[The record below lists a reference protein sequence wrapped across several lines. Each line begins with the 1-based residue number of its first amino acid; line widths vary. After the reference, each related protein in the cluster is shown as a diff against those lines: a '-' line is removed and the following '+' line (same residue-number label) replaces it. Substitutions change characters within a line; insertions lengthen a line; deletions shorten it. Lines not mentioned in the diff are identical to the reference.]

1 MSLTKL
7 YQGDLVDVGP
17 MLSDMDYRRQF
28 RLSRNGV
35 ATLIDHIKPLHEG
48 FLQSCSLEKQ
58 VHIFLWYA
66 ASTEVFRA
74 ISQKF
79 SLDDSTTWR
88 IIHRISV
95 MISSV
100 ASDFIIW
107 PENFEQVQNEF
118 HTKT

>member
-1 MSLTKL
+1 MKGF
-7 YQGDLVDVGP
+7 YK
-17 MLSDMDYRRQF
+17 
-28 RLSRNGV
+28 V
-35 ATLIDHIKPLHEG
+35 AALK
-48 FLQSCSLEKQ
+48 KQ

-74 ISQKF
+74 ISQRF